1 MYNNKKIKG
10 YLFAFITTITLSN
23 VYIFSKAALNEVNL
37 YQFGFYWFG
46 FAIIWNIIY
55 SLSIGHFKTVK
66 KPNKFQMWN
75 FLGIG
80 IVEVIATTA
89 IFIAIA
95 IIPNPTIPAFVR
107 NIEPVL
113 IVFLAMFFLKEKYNT
128 LEILGVI
135 LTIIGT
141 FIISYNTETN
151 IKSLF
156 IPGVEFIILSSIFYA
171 IRTIW
176 SKKVIQNFTALSL
189 NLNKI
194 VFLFIVAI
202 VFMIF
207 TKSPLYISKVAF
219 WNIFIGSLI
228 GPFLTSFL
236 QFLSLKYIDASRAT
250 LVQSTTG
257 FITLLL
263 AWFYFNTLPMP
274 YQIIGGFI
282 TIVGLAL
289 VTLKKK
295 QFAEKKHAYRKD
307 W

>member
-1 MYNNKKIKG
+1 MIKNPKFKG

-55 SLSIGHFKTVK
+55 SFSIGHFKKTK
-66 KPNKFQMWN
+66 KPNRFQLWN

-80 IVEVIATTA
+80 IVEVIATSA

-95 IIPNPTIPAFVR
+95 IIPNPTIPAFIR

-113 IVFLAMFFLKEKYNT
+113 IVFMAIIFLKERYNSI
-128 LEILGVI
+128 EIIGVI
-135 LTIIGT
+135 LTILGT
-141 FIISYNTETN
+141 FIISYNTDTN
-151 IKSLF
+151 LKSLF
-156 IPGVEFIILSSIFYA
+156 IPGAGFILISSVFYG
-171 IRTIW
+171 IRTVW
-176 SKKVIQNFTALSL
+176 SKKVIHHFSALSL

-194 VFLFIVAI
+194 VFLFIFAI
-202 VFMIF
+202 IF
-207 TKSPLYISKVAF
+207 IIITESTLRISEVAF
-219 WNIFIGSLI
+219 WYILIGSLI

-236 QFLSLKYIDASRAT
+236 QFLSLKYIDASRST

-263 AWFYFNTLPMP
+263 AWFYFDSLPMT
-274 YQIIGGFI
+274 YQMIGGFI
-282 TIVGLAL
+282 TIIGLSL
-289 VTLKKK
+289 VTIKRQKFITKK
-295 QFAEKKHAYRKD
+295 
-307 W
+307 